1 MTAKTH
7 LIENELKGEWLEA
20 APGEHFLIRIPGSET
35 NNSYSVTE
43 FLSSPGSSTPIHL
56 HEKEDEYL
64 LVVEGMVRVL
74 YGDKTFDA
82 TAETMV
88 SLLRGIQH
96 AWGNPSDTPV
106 RVIMTAVPGG
116 CEEALRVIAAT
127 SRDELDLEAL
137 AKKIL
142 CQEYGV
148 FCISP
153 QKGPIQDHAAKA
165 GSVPIRISANSRTIS
180 STSTGSGRLRNS

>member
-74 YGDKTFDA
+74 Y
-82 TAETMV
+82 V
-88 SLLRGIQH
+88 SSKLRKVVEAIGHTGCQPYLLFAFLPER
-96 AWGNPSDTPV
+96 PLP
-106 RVIMTAVPGG
+106 
-116 CEEALRVIAAT
+116 L
-127 SRDELDLEAL
+127 
-137 AKKIL
+137 
-142 CQEYGV
+142 
-148 FCISP
+148 
-153 QKGPIQDHAAKA
+153 
-165 GSVPIRISANSRTIS
+165 
-180 STSTGSGRLRNS
+180 